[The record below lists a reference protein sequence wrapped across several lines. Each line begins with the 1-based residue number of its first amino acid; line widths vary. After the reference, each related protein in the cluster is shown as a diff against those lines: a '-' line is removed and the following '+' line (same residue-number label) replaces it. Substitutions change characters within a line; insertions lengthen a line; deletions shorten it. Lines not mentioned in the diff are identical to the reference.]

1 MPVEGR
7 IDSAFP
13 TSDATPPCG
22 NCQRSKAPCLYQ
34 VVRHLDAG
42 FLTMQAWSRMAGSL
56 RAPHQDRGAWNGGT
70 VQTLGSDPG
79 WPLRTGRVLP
89 FPRSRRHRVGADP
102 RDGGDVATTGRG

>member
-13 TSDATPPCG
+13 ISDATPPCG
-22 NCQRSKAPCLYQ
+22 NCQRSKAPCPYQ

-42 FLTMQAWSRMAGSL
+42 FLTMQARSKMAGSL
-56 RAPHQDRGAWNGGT
+56 RALHQDRGAWNGGT

-79 WPLRTGRVLP
+79 APLPAPWPGPGAAHRLP
-89 FPRSRRHRVGADP
+89 TEGAPSAPRILP
-102 RDGGDVATTGRG
+102 P